1 LLRNYTMGISTCGC
15 ITIGIVTFVVVLT
28 SIILF
33 ALSWDT
39 IEPYQVGL
47 IFDGNVM
54 HVETDET
61 YTSGR
66 RLVGL
71 GKYYLTF
78 PTTVQTLRFGDFF
91 DNENGGDIVLRSKDG
106 MVITLEVSFQYQLST
121 RVEDLVRL
129 YLDFEYGWDGV
140 YAYEFQ
146 AAARDVASRY
156 LMFDFFEQ
164 RQQIANDMRQAMN
177 ERLEFLYAS
186 CYSVEMV
193 NMQVINVFADTIE
206 NTQIAVQT
214 VQQVQN
220 QLEIAEVQADSNIQQ
235 AKLQAAIQLA
245 AANATANGILAQAQT
260 QAESIRLSVA
270 AQISAFQTLRQRLN
284 LTTSEQL
291 LSYMWT
297 SSVQSNQ
304 AHNVVV
310 GLKYPSILSSFL
322 TRMNAS
328 SSAVAE

>member
-1 LLRNYTMGISTCGC
+1 MGLTTCGC
-15 ITIGIVTFVVVLT
+15 VTIIITVLVVVIT
-28 SIILF
+28 SIVLF

-39 IEPYQVGL
+39 IEPYQLGL

-54 HVETDET
+54 HIETDQT

-71 GKYYLTF
+71 GKHYLAF

-91 DNENGGDIVLRSKDG
+91 NNQNGGDIVLRSKDG
-106 MVITLEVSFQYQLST
+106 MVISLEVSFQYQLST
-121 RVEDLVRL
+121 RVEDLARL
-129 YLDFEYGWDGV
+129 YLDFEYGWDNV

-164 RQQIANDMRQAMN
+164 RTQIGYDMMAAMN
-177 ERLEFLYAS
+177 QRLEFLYAT
-186 CYSVEMV
+186 CYSVELV
-193 NMQVINVFADTIE
+193 NMQVISAFADTIE
-206 NTQIAVQT
+206 NTQIAVQN

-220 QLEIAEVQADSNIQQ
+220 QLEIAQVQADSNLQQ
-235 AKLQAAIQLA
+235 ARVQAAIQLA
-245 AANATANGILAQAQT
+245 TANATANGILAQAQT
-260 QAESIRLSVA
+260 TAESIRLSVA
-270 AQISAFQTLRQRLN
+270 AQISAFQTLRQHLN

-291 LSYMWT
+291 LTYMWT
-297 SSVQSNQ
+297 SAIQSNHAQ
-304 AHNVVV
+304 SIVV

-322 TRMNAS
+322 SRFNATAS
-328 SSAVAE
+328 DQ